1 MARLRS
7 AIDSDPVLSRKRT
20 ADLLKQLRRA
30 KLELRNLKRYVATL
44 ESRDVD
50 AHRARILVQRSSD

>member
-44 ESRDVD
+44 ERRDVD
-50 AHRARILVQRSSD
+50 AHRARSLVERSSD